1 MLFVR
6 YYENSLGGFW
16 CDVLKRAL
24 LHFVVVRG
32 GEKAGGGRNGS
43 VHCECFVGWWLVG
56 EGKRGGE
63 LRSQKCSSR

>member
-1 MLFVR
+1 ML
-6 YYENSLGGFW
+6 Y
-16 CDVLKRAL
+16 VL
-24 LHFVVVRG
+24 VVRRGEEG
-32 GEKAGGGRNGS
+32 GNNGS